1 MYEII
6 TNLYDYF
13 ITFASLSLLLVA
25 LFYWIVLSIDKKQ
38 QKDFDTKYRETRNNN
53 ERKQMTKIE
62 IDSDVSMLSNKQLKI
77 NILQFLDNYKDI
89 LIDNMRDPKV
99 YDDPY
104 IERDVRSL
112 KKQFNTMKQ
121 AIKGTE

>member
-38 QKDFDTKYRETRNNN
+38 QKDFDTKYRETR
-53 ERKQMTKIE
+53 
-62 IDSDVSMLSNKQLKI
+62 
-77 NILQFLDNYKDI
+77 
-89 LIDNMRDPKV
+89 
-99 YDDPY
+99 
-104 IERDVRSL
+104 
-112 KKQFNTMKQ
+112 KK
-121 AIKGTE
+121 

>member
-25 LFYWIVLSIDKKQ
+25 LFYWIVLSIEKKQ

-53 ERKQMTKIE
+53 ESK
-62 IDSDVSMLSNKQLKI
+62 
-77 NILQFLDNYKDI
+77 
-89 LIDNMRDPKV
+89 
-99 YDDPY
+99 
-104 IERDVRSL
+104 
-112 KKQFNTMKQ
+112 
-121 AIKGTE
+121 